1 MKGNWESLRQ
11 KLKEKIQK
19 RLDLSRELT
28 DEEVLELIDEE
39 ILAQSRQEYLLLEE
53 KLCMRKEIFYA
64 MRRLDLLQELMEDPE
79 ITEIMVNGP
88 EAVFVERRGRLSRWD
103 KSFSSRQKLEDV
115 VVTGYFQRK
124 KVSQTGS
131 EVLVDGEE
139 LRKVG
144 LTVPQTTA
152 LLWELRNAGCDVPL
166 DALSDEECAQALYAL
181 LQKQK

>member
-64 MRRLDLLQELMEDPE
+64 MRRLDLLQELMEK
-79 ITEIMVNGP
+79 
-88 EAVFVERRGRLSRWD
+88 R
-103 KSFSSRQKLEDV
+103 K
-115 VVTGYFQRK
+115 YFIN
-124 KVSQTGS
+124 
-131 EVLVDGEE
+131 
-139 LRKVG
+139 
-144 LTVPQTTA
+144 
-152 LLWELRNAGCDVPL
+152 LWWV
-166 DALSDEECAQALYAL
+166 
-181 LQKQK
+181 